1 VSAIWVY
8 AELDGRGGPASSAL
22 ELVTKARSLSPDV
35 TAVVLSA
42 GAPDAAEAL
51 GEHGAATVFV
61 ADDPVYDDY
70 LAQPAAHALA
80 RLAGEHRPAL
90 VLFGPGYDSRDVA
103 GRLQA
108 LLGSAL
114 VANVDDILTLDR
126 VRIRTALSLWP
137 GRPGNLR
144 AGVGGT
150 KIVDVRLSGPAPA
163 LVIARPK
170 AFAAAPCGGT
180 ARVVAVDVSI
190 PAECRRARR
199 AAHHDDEAVGARLED
214 ARIVVAGGRGLEA
227 AANFALLEEL
237 ARALGGD
244 AAVGAT
250 RPVVDA
256 GWAPFAMQIG
266 QTGKTV
272 APEVYVAVGIS
283 GAAQHVVGMRGARC
297 VIAINKDRDA
307 PIFQLADLGVVGDAL
322 DVLPAVIAELAAV
335 PATG

>member
-1 VSAIWVY
+1 V
-8 AELDGRGGPASSAL
+8 
-22 ELVTKARSLSPDV
+22 
-35 TAVVLSA
+35 
-42 GAPDAAEAL
+42 
-51 GEHGAATVFV
+51 
-61 ADDPVYDDY
+61 
-70 LAQPAAHALA
+70 LAQ
-80 RLAGEHRPAL
+80 LAGEHRPAL

-114 VANVDDILTLDR
+114 VANVDDVLALDR
-126 VRIRTALSLWP
+126 VRIRTALRLWP

-150 KIVDVRLSGPAPA
+150 KAVDVRLSRPAPA

-170 AFAAAPCGGT
+170 AFDAEPCGGT

-190 PAECRRARR
+190 PADCRRARR
-199 AAHHDDEAVGARLED
+199 TARHEGEAVGARLED

-227 AANFALLEEL
+227 AANFAVLEKL
-237 ARALGGD
+237 ARALGDD

-335 PATG
+335 PAAR